1 MLSIQE
7 IVTKTAYQRNQI
19 RETMDSWGQYHPD
32 IETPE
37 HTKANL
43 TDGLKPA
50 DAYAVKEA
58 IHKIPLAEFLAKSG
72 TTGIAGAAYLV
83 PDKVHDELIMYSMD
97 TDIAPKISAY
107 TVNGWQGGDLKVD
120 IVDDS
125 SYEAHE
131 FLSGGQMPTQ
141 TVNTKQATLAPI
153 SFGLAP
159 RITSDLI
166 DDNQFGLM
174 EFHLQRAALGI
185 GKKATDLALTVL
197 KTATDGWGTVNS
209 SATGDADETKFTG
222 GATSDVVRAMKA
234 VGNDLFHPNT
244 MITTQ
249 EAWNHSITTSGAA
262 AVLNGLTTLTPHDP
276 AFPIKIETLDICI
289 NNSKSLHLSTDA
301 AGTFTDCVTIIFDR
315 NNALLTGRKR
325 WMQLN
330 NYSDPVRDLAGAT
343 ITCRQDSVTL
353 YNDSIYVLTET

>member
-83 PDKVHDELIMYSMD
+83 PDKVHDELIMYSMK
-97 TDIAPKISAY
+97 TDIIADISTY
-107 TVNGWQGGDLKVD
+107 VINGWEGGDLKLD
-120 IVDDS
+120 IVDDE
-125 SYEAHE
+125 SYTPKE
-131 FLSGGQMPTQ
+131 FLSGGQLPTQ
-141 TVNTKQATLAPI
+141 TVKTMQATLTPI

-174 EFHLQRAALGI
+174 EFHLQRAALGM
-185 GKKATDLALTVL
+185 GAKSTDLALTVL
-197 KTATDGWGTVNS
+197 KTATDGWGTVNTE
-209 SATGDADETKFTG
+209 AGGADETAWIDIGNACATLTDDRWTPNTVVITTEAWEHSVSKGIGQETAG
-222 GATSDVVRAMKA
+222 GAAGDFWQPDSGYQINPIKLNFIYNNSPALHT
-234 VGNDLFHPNT
+234 
-244 MITTQ
+244 
-249 EAWNHSITTSGAA
+249 GAA
-262 AVLNGLTTLTPHDP
+262 A
-276 AFPIKIETLDICI
+276 
-289 NNSKSLHLSTDA
+289 
-301 AGTFTDCVTIIFDR
+301 GTGMTDCVTLVFDKA
-315 NNALLTGRKR
+315 NALLTGRKR
-325 WMQLN
+325 WMQIN

-343 ITCRQDSVTL
+343 ITARQDSVTL
-353 YNDSIYVLTET
+353 YDDAICVITET